1 MRHTQTVRKI
11 FRMLSGL
18 ALAALLLPGCQPEL
32 YTGELRG
39 NGRPSLEKGS
49 RTVLF
54 SMIMRKVGYA
64 NSNGLNWIARQ
75 DDDDYRE
82 LYRQVSETITG
93 PLQMQQIEREQVLDH
108 ALYRDGRFPLR
119 MKFFLNTAALPII
132 TNADE
137 EELMLRSSRA
147 LDARYFVTVLMDHSV
162 SKVVAVPASV
172 TSVLVFNIYS
182 ADSGL
187 IYQAE
192 LETTATAEPYDRSLS
207 LGDLYAGYEPI
218 LAATL
223 EKNTA
228 QLIEDLHAKLAQE
241 ISIREPRATEAETD
255 PDVDP
260 DLGF

>member
-1 MRHTQTVRKI
+1 
-11 FRMLSGL
+11 
-18 ALAALLLPGCQPEL
+18 
-32 YTGELRG
+32 
-39 NGRPSLEKGS
+39 
-49 RTVLF
+49 
-54 SMIMRKVGYA
+54 
-64 NSNGLNWIARQ
+64 
-75 DDDDYRE
+75 
-82 LYRQVSETITG
+82 
-93 PLQMQQIEREQVLDH
+93 
-108 ALYRDGRFPLR
+108 
-119 MKFFLNTAALPII
+119 
-132 TNADE
+132 
-137 EELMLRSSRA
+137 MLRSSRA

-192 LETTATAEPYDRSLS
+192 LENTATAEPYDRSLS